1 MDGGGHRERDAGEET
16 ARGVVGKRAV
26 EAAKV
31 AAEGGG
37 GEREREAARRRPHN
51 KKLLVGSFFL
61 SF

>member
-1 MDGGGHRERDAGEET
+1 MDGGGHRRRDAGEET

-37 GEREREAARRRPHN
+37 ERRGKGRLPEGDYTTR
-51 KKLLVGSFFL
+51 SF
-61 SF
+61 